1 MDVRVVIK
9 GLDVVTRIV
18 VDVDVDVNEDV
29 GVAENMTELDVAT
42 GGASNKAS
50 TQ

>member
-1 MDVRVVIK
+1 MVIK
-9 GLDVVTRIV
+9 GLEVVTRIV
-18 VDVDVDVNEDV
+18 VDVDVDVNEPL
-29 GVAENMTELDVAT
+29 GVVENMAKLDVAP